1 MLKYIFISLSIINF
15 VDAEDN
21 INYLNQKNLLNQK
34 IINYQQYINQNN
46 SNSIIPLNLNIN
58 INDQNQY
65 IPIIKQ
71 KLFLSGEYKC
81 TDFNNVYTLNLSTAI
96 FNYQINNNISPTG
109 LLNTET
115 LKKLNQP
122 EKYILNSLY
131 LNKNN
136 LNDIN
141 FNGNSIIINIPSY
154 SLDIYQESQL
164 VYSMGVIVGSSKH
177 QSCELTSEINQ
188 IVINPSWYVPSSITN
203 HEYINKLTN
212 NPTYFTKRNFV
223 IYENGEQINPDEY
236 SGDYENIK
244 LVQLPS
250 AKNALGQIKFV
261 FNNSCGIYLHDTNQR
276 ELFSTDKKQNLS
288 HGCIRL
294 SKPFVLADF
303 LFRVNNLNPN
313 DIETSLNSGKTKTF
327 NLNNHYK
334 IYIIY
339 QNYLINDKNEIVVKK
354 DIYNKNI

>member
-1 MLKYIFISLSIINF
+1 MLKYIFFSLFIINF
-15 VDAEDN
+15 VNAEDN

-131 LNKNN
+131 LNKNK
-136 LNDIN
+136 DRK
-141 FNGNSIIINIPSY
+141 S
-154 SLDIYQESQL
+154 
-164 VYSMGVIVGSSKH
+164 
-177 QSCELTSEINQ
+177 
-188 IVINPSWYVPSSITN
+188 
-203 HEYINKLTN
+203 
-212 NPTYFTKRNFV
+212 
-223 IYENGEQINPDEY
+223 
-236 SGDYENIK
+236 
-244 LVQLPS
+244 
-250 AKNALGQIKFV
+250 
-261 FNNSCGIYLHDTNQR
+261 
-276 ELFSTDKKQNLS
+276 
-288 HGCIRL
+288 
-294 SKPFVLADF
+294 
-303 LFRVNNLNPN
+303 
-313 DIETSLNSGKTKTF
+313 
-327 NLNNHYK
+327 
-334 IYIIY
+334 
-339 QNYLINDKNEIVVKK
+339 VV
-354 DIYNKNI
+354 